1 MKIHRIFLLIAAMA
15 LLSPA
20 FLSDTHAQGN
30 VDARVERMERDLMI
44 LQRQFYRNQGDA
56 GGSSSGSSTVEVT
69 GPGAAGLGVRLSQ
82 LEQQIRELTG
92 LVEKSQFENQKLA
105 EKLDKLSTDVDF
117 RLRAVEGGPATATPV
132 AAAAA
137 PEAPAA
143 TNAVATAVPA
153 TPRGDTQA
161 LTGTPPSAGSA
172 TEKYNQAFAL
182 LNQAR
187 YDEAALAFQEFTMS
201 YPGDA
206 LVGNAYY
213 WLGETYYVRRNYLA
227 SADNFRKGYEK
238 APEGP
243 KAADNLLKLGMSLSA
258 MDKKEDACV
267 VLAQVTTRFPKAS
280 VSVTQKV
287 EAEKTRLGCK

>member
-1 MKIHRIFLLIAAMA
+1 MKIHRIFLLIAATA
-15 LLSPA
+15 LAVPA
-20 FLSDTHAQGN
+20 FSPDTLAQSN

-44 LQRQFYRNQGDA
+44 LQRQFYRNQGGA
-56 GGSSSGSSTVEVT
+56 GESSSEPSTVEVT
-69 GPGAAGLGVRLSQ
+69 GPGAAGLSVRLSQ
-82 LEQQIRELTG
+82 LEQQMRELTG
-92 LVEKSQFENQKLA
+92 LVEKSQFENQKLS

-117 RLRAVEGGPATATPV
+117 RLRAVEGGAAAPATSAAMSATPETPV
-132 AAAAA
+132 APDAAA
-137 PEAPAA
+137 
-143 TNAVATAVPA
+143 AVPA
-153 TPRGDTQA
+153 TPRGETQA
-161 LTGTPPSAGSA
+161 LTGTPTAGSA

-258 MDKKEDACV
+258 MDKKEEACV
-267 VLAQVTTRFPKAS
+267 VLAQVTARFPKAS

-287 EAEKTRLGCK
+287 DAEKTRLGCK